1 MAGIENNA
9 TFWQKLDT
17 ILLSS
22 NITIDRPKG
31 TCHFK
36 YKNLIYPVDYGFLTD
51 TLGSDQAP
59 IDIFVGS
66 KESNSVAALAISAD
80 VLKKDCEVKLVVGCS
95 EEEIYD
101 ILVFLNQTDFQ
112 KAVLV
117 KRNDI
122 VPEWGTT
129 D

>member
-1 MAGIENNA
+1 MNELENNA
-9 TFWQKLDT
+9 LFWQKLDT
-17 ILLSS
+17 IFLSS
-22 NITIDRPKG
+22 KLVIDRPKH
-31 TCHFK
+31 TCHYK
-36 YKNLIYPVDYGFLTD
+36 YSNLIYPVDYGYLKD
-51 TLGSDQAP
+51 TTGSDMEP
-59 IDIFVGS
+59 IDVFRGS
-66 KESNSVAALAISAD
+66 LKSTQVQAAIMSAD
-80 VLKKDCEVKLVVGCS
+80 ILKKDCEVKLVVGCS